1 MEKLTLEEV
10 RRRSEEL
17 RTWNRWG
24 EDNEIGTLNFV
35 TLQKIVEAAKLI
47 TKGETFALAINFD
60 ANGPQTG
67 GLGRFNPVHTMLATG
82 VDAAH
87 GVQDEMNIQY
97 ADDVLSLPLH
107 GATHWD
113 SLSHVFYDSH
123 MWNGYSAELVSAYGA
138 EKNGIEKVKDR
149 MVGRGVL
156 LDIARYGGTEAL
168 EDGHAITNEEL
179 EGCARQQDVVV
190 NQGDFVLIRTGQL
203 GRCLSSGNW
212 GSFAGGD
219 APGLAFE
226 TLGWLHEH
234 EVAAVASDT
243 WGVEVRPNE
252 TDEGEA
258 FQPWHWVAIPNMGL
272 SVGEMFYLEELAESC
287 ADDARYEFFF
297 VAPPLPITGASGSA
311 VNPMAI
317 K

>member
-10 RRRSEEL
+10 RSRSEEL

-24 EDNEIGTLNFV
+24 EDNEIGTLNLV
-35 TLQKIVEAAKLI
+35 TPDKIMEAAKLI
-47 TKGETFALAINFD
+47 TKGETFALAIDFNS
-60 ANGPQTG
+60 NGPQTG

-87 GVQDEMNIQY
+87 GIQNEMNIQY

-113 SLSHVFYDSH
+113 SLSHVFYESH
-123 MWNGYSAELVSAYGA
+123 MWNGHSAELVSAYGA
-138 EKNGIEKVKDR
+138 KKNGIEKAKDK

-156 LDIARYGGTEAL
+156 LDIARYKGTEVL
-168 EDGHAITNEEL
+168 EDGYAITSNDL
-179 EGCARQQDVVV
+179 DDCAQQQNVEVRS
-190 NQGDFVLIRTGQL
+190 GDFVLVRTGQL
-203 GRCLSSGNW
+203 DKCLREESW
-212 GSFAGGD
+212 GSYAGGD

-226 TLGWLHEH
+226 TLSWIHDHEI
-234 EVAAVASDT
+234 AAVASDT

-252 TDEGEA
+252 TDETEA

-272 SVGEMFYLEELAESC
+272 SVGEIFYLEELAQDC
-287 ADDARYEFFF
+287 TRDGRYEFFF
-297 VAPPLPITGASGSA
+297 VAPPLPITGGSGSA
-311 VNPMAI
+311 VNPLAI